1 MSEQQTVVG
10 TNGTN
15 GTNGSDGGD
24 LRRRL
29 ADLDRAPT
37 HRVDDGSRDLQRQLR
52 SRVLEEAGTRV
63 PRSLPD
69 DEREAR
75 IRDLL
80 DEIIEQDDIR
90 VSPTQRRSIIRQ
102 IVSDT
107 LGYGPLDELM
117 LDDTVSEIMCN
128 GADTIYVERAG
139 LIERTDLAFGDEA
152 HLRSVIN
159 RIARSAGRRVDE
171 SSPMV
176 DARMADGS
184 RMNAILP
191 PLARNG
197 PVLTIRRFPEMRLT
211 PQALVEMGTYTPD
224 LVAVIEACV
233 RARLNIVVSG
243 GTSTGKTTALNV
255 LSLFI
260 GQQERIITIE
270 DSAELQLNQPH
281 VISLEARPPNTEGEG
296 HVSIRDLLANAL
308 RMRPDRLIIGECRSG
323 EALDMLQAMNTGHE
337 GSMTT
342 VHANTARDALRRL
355 ETMVLMAGYDLPL
368 RAIREQMSS
377 IIHLVLQ
384 LDRSSDGRRIVRS
397 LSEVQHMEE
406 DTILVQDLFVFDD
419 ATHRPVRTGL
429 RPSFTPLLERV
440 GVRYPAA
447 PGDGAANGSSRGAM
461 A

>member
-1 MSEQQTVVG
+1 VTDVRPPG
-10 TNGTN
+10 RTGNG
-15 GTNGSDGGD
+15 DHGD
-24 LRRRL
+24 LRRLL
-29 ADLDRAPT
+29 ADLDAEPT
-37 HRVDDGSRDLQRQLR
+37 HTVDAGSRDIQRQLR
-52 SRVLEEAGTRV
+52 ARVLEEAGTRI

-69 DEREAR
+69 DEREKR
-75 IRDLL
+75 IRELL
-80 DEIIEQDDIR
+80 DEIIEVDDIR
-90 VSPTQRRSIIRQ
+90 VSPTQRRTIIRQ
-102 IVSDT
+102 VVSDT

-117 LDDTVSEIMCN
+117 QDDSVSEIMCN
-128 GADTIYVERAG
+128 GADTIYVERSG
-139 LIERTDLAFGDEA
+139 LIERTDLAFGDDA

-176 DARMADGS
+176 DARMPDGS

-197 PVLTIRRFPEMRLT
+197 PVLTIRRFPDLQLT
-211 PQALVEMGTYTPD
+211 PGALVELGTYTPD

-260 GQQERIITIE
+260 GQQERVITIE
-270 DSAELQLNQPH
+270 DSAELQLSQPH
-281 VISLEARPPNTEGEG
+281 VISLEARPANTEGEG
-296 HVSIRDLLANAL
+296 QVTIRDLLANAL
-308 RMRPDRLIIGECRSG
+308 RMRPDRLIIGECRGG

-342 VHANTARDALRRL
+342 VHANSARDALRRL

-368 RAIREQMSS
+368 RAIREQMSA
-377 IIHLVLQ
+377 IVHLVLQ
-384 LDRSSDGRRIVRS
+384 LDRASDGRRIIRS

-406 DTILVQDLFVFDD
+406 DTILVQDLFVFDHE
-419 ATHRPVRTGL
+419 THRPVRTGL
-429 RPSFTPLLERV
+429 RPSFLPLLERA
-440 GVRYPAA
+440 GVAYPAP
-447 PGDGAANGSSRGAM
+447 PGEVSSSGGR
-461 A
+461 